1 MSEIVIDRGEHEMDL
16 DADEMALLEEVQ
28 IDNRRLKPPRRNRNH
43 VTHEEEEEV
52 EMPQEFM
59 NPEKHRAAPSRP
71 VNHREDEPID
81 YGENEEDMYES
92 REERQPMGE
101 MGEMPSPGFASIDDE
116 KADILNKL
124 QRLGTKKSLRV
135 NNRLNMYSDITEL
148 RSEVKRVRYSIE
160 VDQSVKFSRR
170 ALVAC
175 ITGLEFLNKRYDPFD
190 LKLEGWS
197 ETMMENVE
205 DYDEVFEELYIK
217 YRTSV
222 NVPPEI
228 KLIMMVGGSGMMFH
242 LTNSMFKTMMPNVND
257 VMKQNPDLM
266 QNMMSAVQNTYSNNQ
281 TAGDPRPVPSIDPTS
296 GRREMKGPG
305 IDLGAL
311 MGNMNMMPPPP
322 VNTFGGDADQNTI
335 DQPPADDDISDIVSV
350 VSDHGDVKDLNLK
363 APKRRGRRK
372 KTDPKNEVSI

>member
-1 MSEIVIDRGEHEMDL
+1 MTDILIERDDPEMAL
-16 DADEMALLEEVQ
+16 DDDEMALLQEVE
-28 IDNRRLKPPRRNRNH
+28 IDERPLKHKRRHIHRAMH
-43 VTHEEEEEV
+43 QEEEEPV
-52 EMPQEFM
+52 EIADAFM
-59 NPEKHRAAPSRP
+59 NPEKHRTAPPPQRGG
-71 VNHREDEPID
+71 HEDDVID
-81 YGENEEDMYES
+81 YGENNDEMMYEP
-92 REERQPMGE
+92 REERVMGE
-101 MGEMPSPGFASIDDE
+101 MGEAPSPGFASIDDE

-124 QRLGTKKSLRV
+124 QRLGNKKSLRV
-135 NNRLNMYSDITEL
+135 NNKLNMYSDITEL
-148 RSEVKRVRYSIE
+148 RSEIKRVRYSIE

-205 DYDEVFEELYIK
+205 DYDEVFEELYVK

-242 LTNSMFKTMMPNVND
+242 LTNSMFKSVMPNVND

-266 QNMMSAVQNTYSNNQ
+266 HNMMSAVQNTYANNQ
-281 TAGDPRPVPSIDPTS
+281 TAGDPRPAPPIPTN

-305 IDLGAL
+305 IDLGSL
-311 MGNMNMMPPPP
+311 MGNMMPPPP
-322 VNTFGGDADQNTI
+322 VNTFSGDVDQNTI
-335 DQPPADDDISDIVSV
+335 DQPPMDDDISDIVSV
-350 VSDHGDVKDLNLK
+350 VSGDNSDVKEVNLK
-363 APKRRGRRK
+363 AGPKRRGRRK